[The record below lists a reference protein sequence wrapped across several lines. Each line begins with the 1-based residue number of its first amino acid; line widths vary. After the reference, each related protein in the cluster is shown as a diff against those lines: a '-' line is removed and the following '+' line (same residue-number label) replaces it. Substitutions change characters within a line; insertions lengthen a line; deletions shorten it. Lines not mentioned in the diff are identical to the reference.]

1 MNIILGIIVLSIAI
15 AGMAVGVIFNKKPLS
30 GSCGGL
36 NPEGVCSIC
45 GDIPKN
51 CENIELDSPRL

>member
-1 MNIILGIIVLSIAI
+1 MEFFLGILILSIAI

-36 NPEGVCSIC
+36 NNNGICALCGSDPEA
-45 GDIPKN
+45 
-51 CENIELDSPRL
+51 CETKQ